1 VWKSLRVKNSRGSS
15 DKGAPPLHG
24 GISLQEFDQIPTV
37 NTGER
42 SPWVSSRGK
51 KNWGFFWKII
61 ALQCCVSFCCTT
73 K

>member
-1 VWKSLRVKNSRGSS
+1 VWKSLRVKNSRGSN

-37 NTGER
+37 NAGER
-42 SPWVSSRGK
+42 SPWVFSRGK
-51 KNWGFFWKII
+51 KNGFFWKII